1 MLKIL
6 VDDHPIL
13 RKTAEPVAT
22 VTPDLRTFAAKL
34 MATMVLNRGLG
45 LAAPQVG
52 RSIRLIVFDCIK
64 YTFKPNDNGFMFNP
78 EIIESSE
85 ETEVGPE
92 GCLSYPKL
100 TCQVRRNKTI
110 KVKYLDLSN
119 KEVVRSYTG
128 LAARVVQHEID
139 HLNGVVMKMREDGTT

>member
-6 VDDHPIL
+6 TDDHPTL
-13 RKTAEPVAT
+13 RKIAEPVAT

-64 YTFKPNDNGFMFNP
+64 YTYKPGDNGFMFNP
-78 EIIESSE
+78 EIVESSE

-100 TCQVRRNKTI
+100 TCKVRRNKNIT
-110 KVKYLDLSN
+110 VKYLDLAN
-119 KEVVRSYTG
+119 KEVVRSFTG

-139 HLNGVVMKMREDGTT
+139 HLNGIVMGDKDEGLD